1 MRKSITIFALA
12 IFVLSACKK
21 ENTGEINAPPM
32 NTSQKTEALILA
44 FKDKLDNNLK
54 DGTTYAAD
62 SAVWYVEALLNY
74 SYGYATA
81 LGCTFET
88 DSVGTTVNSSG
99 SNGYTLSQL
108 NDVYEYIEEEATE
121 NIPDDHY
128 IFCIDVS
135 LAVNGSQTTF
145 SGVTGYAR
153 PLPEFKSTDD
163 DDPGYWYWG
172 YALGMCG
179 PDVGNNIGTDAGDI
193 IEGLVNA
200 TAEYDYF
207 TNIENT
213 TTSPSSYPYSSF
225 PFHDDYLAEA
235 RLFSYCDTTGPNDD
249 FCLSPDHIS
258 FYSGSNGAIYI
269 VRDLEPSN
277 KDFAYCT
284 VSPVTYQA
292 TYDTDNHLITIIT
305 ATLLNVST
313 C

>member
-1 MRKSITIFALA
+1 MKNILLAICVISIFA
-12 IFVLSACKK
+12 VTACKK
-21 ENTGEINAPPM
+21 ENVGDVK
-32 NTSQKTEALILA
+32 NTQQTDSKKIEALILN

-88 DSVGTTVNSSG
+88 DSVGTTVNSNG
-99 SNGYTLSQL
+99 SNGYTLAQL
-108 NDVYEYIEEEATE
+108 NDVYGYLEEQALD
-121 NIPDDHY
+121 NKPDDRY

-135 LAVNGSQTTF
+135 LLVNGSQTTF
-145 SGVTGYAR
+145 SGVTGYAK

-163 DDPGYWYWG
+163 DDPGYWFWG
-172 YALGMCG
+172 DGLGMCG
-179 PDVGNNIGTDAGDI
+179 PDLGNNIGMDAGDI

-213 TTSPSSYPYSSF
+213 TTSFNSYPYSSF
-225 PFHDDYLAEA
+225 PFHDDYLLER
-235 RLFSYCDTTGPNDD
+235 RLFAYCDTTGPNDD
-249 FCLSPDHIS
+249 FCLSPDHLS
-258 FYSGSNGAIYI
+258 FYSGNNGALYI

-284 VSPVTYQA
+284 ITPITYSPS
-292 TYDTDNHLITIIT
+292 DTDNHLITIFYGNPIEQ
-305 ATLLNVST
+305 
-313 C
+313 